1 MAKYKSRQLRAFEP
15 ILTRN
20 GFVLARTKGSHFI
33 YINRITHKTISV
45 NKDLNDMVRL
55 RLIKEN
61 ALEV

>member
-1 MAKYKSRQLRAFEP
+1 MAKYKSRQLRSFEP
-15 ILTRN
+15 ILTKN
-20 GFVLARTKGSHFI
+20 GFVLARTRGSHFI

>member
-1 MAKYKSRQLRAFEP
+1 MAKYKSRQLRSFEP

-20 GFVLARTKGSHFI
+20 GFVLARTRGSHFI

-61 ALEV
+61 KLEV

>member
-1 MAKYKSRQLRAFEP
+1 MAKYKSRQLRSFEP
-15 ILTRN
+15 ILTKN

-33 YINRITHKTISV
+33 YVNRITHKTISV

>member
-1 MAKYKSRQLRAFEP
+1 MAKYKSRQLRSFEP
-15 ILTRN
+15 ILTKN